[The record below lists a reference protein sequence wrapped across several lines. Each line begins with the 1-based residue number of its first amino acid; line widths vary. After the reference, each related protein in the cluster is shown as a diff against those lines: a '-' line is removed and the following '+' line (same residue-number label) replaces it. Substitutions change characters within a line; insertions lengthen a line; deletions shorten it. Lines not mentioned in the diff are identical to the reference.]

1 MRRRGEEAWR
11 GGVARG
17 ACSHP
22 PTSAPPTL
30 PLPLLQELDAIKLR
44 YENSGYVFTKLTP
57 KAHATP

>member
-1 MRRRGEEAWR
+1 MATRA
-11 GGVARG
+11 

-30 PLPLLQELDAIKLR
+30 PLHPCCCTLLQELDAIKLR

>member
-1 MRRRGEEAWR
+1 MATRA
-11 GGVARG
+11 
-17 ACSHP
+17 ACSPP
-22 PTSAPPTL
+22 PTSAPPTLPLPLLQEPTL

>member
-1 MRRRGEEAWR
+1 MATRA
-11 GGVARG
+11 
-17 ACSHP
+17 ACSPP

>member
-1 MRRRGEEAWR
+1 MLSPAHLR
-11 GGVARG
+11 
-17 ACSHP
+17 
-22 PTSAPPTL
+22 SAHATPTL